1 MRLSEKEILSIKN
14 TFIEVFKEGEIYLF
28 GSRIDDKAKGGDID
42 LYIDSSNA
50 SLEKKIDFLVFLKQ
64 KIGDRKI
71 DVVVNKEGLIKKN
84 AKKGILLWKS

>member
-1 MRLSEKEILSIKN
+1 MRLDNKTLKIIQKILKGKKVI
-14 TFIEVFKEGEIYLF
+14 LF
-28 GSRIDDKAKGGDID
+28 GSRIYNDKKGGDID